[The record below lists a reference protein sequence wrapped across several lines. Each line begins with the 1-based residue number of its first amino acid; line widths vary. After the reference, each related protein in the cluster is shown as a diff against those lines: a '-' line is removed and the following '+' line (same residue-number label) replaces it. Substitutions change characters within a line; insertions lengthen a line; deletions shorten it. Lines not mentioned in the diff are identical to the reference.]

1 MTLSA
6 AAFRRRREQGSETPI
21 LAESWPPADNVDVI
35 SIGADR
41 DEAMRTGVVMDPIAG
56 IKPYKDSTFAMLL
69 EAQRRG
75 HELLYMEPRHLTVRD
90 GEPRATMR
98 TLKVEDDRQNWFALG
113 EPHRASLTDLDIL
126 LMRKD
131 PPFDMDYV
139 YTTYILDLAEAAGV
153 RVINAP
159 QALRDANEKCF
170 ITRFPQCCVPAVI
183 TRDSA
188 DIRDFVA
195 EHGLSV
201 VKPLDGMGGESIF
214 QVRPDDPNLNVILET
229 ITAGDRDLVIVQ
241 RYIPEITAGDK
252 RILLVAGKP
261 VPWALARIPGAGD
274 FRGNLAK
281 GGTGKG
287 VPLTERD
294 YWICDQVADELLRRG
309 IVFAGLDVIGDWLTE
324 INVTSPTCI
333 RELDAEFDL
342 NIAGD
347 LFDALEANGG

>member
-1 MTLSA
+1 MT
-6 AAFRRRREQGSETPI
+6 
-21 LAESWPPADNVDVI
+21 
-35 SIGADR
+35 
-41 DEAMRTGVVMDPIAG
+41 EARNTGGNSLKTGVIMDPISG
-56 IKPYKDSTFAMLL
+56 ISTYKDSTFAMLL

-75 HELLYMEPRHLTVRD
+75 HEIWYMEPPDLTIRDGVALGHMRPLSVRD
-90 GEPRATMR
+90 NRDDWF
-98 TLKVEDDRQNWFALG
+98 TLG
-113 EPHRASLTDLDIL
+113 ASENRRLSTLDML

-139 YTTYILDLAEAAGV
+139 YTTYVLDLAEKAGV
-153 RVINAP
+153 TVLNRP

-170 ITRFPQCCVPAVI
+170 ITRFPQCCVPALI
-183 TRDSA
+183 TRSSDEIKA
-188 DIRDFVA
+188 FVR
-195 EHGLSV
+195 EQGLSV

-229 ITAGDRDLVIVQ
+229 ITAKNRDLVMVQ

-252 RILLVAGKP
+252 RILVVNGEP
-261 VPWALARIPGAGD
+261 VPYALARIPGAGD

-287 VPLTERD
+287 IALTDRD
-294 YWICDQVADELLRRG
+294 YWICEQVAPELKRRG
-309 IVFAGLDVIGDWLTE
+309 IIFAGLDVIGDWLTE

-333 RELDAEFDL
+333 RELDSEFGL

-347 LFDALEANGG
+347 LFDALEALC